1 MLFNLQIDTIES
13 WIRGRGFTSVALQ
26 LPEGL
31 KLRAIELSDTI
42 FKDTG
47 AKVVI
52 LGYPCY
58 GACDL
63 FTNYKAYAEGLVH
76 FGHSP
81 IPNLPQDDNVLYI
94 EARADVEID
103 APLRDYCDRL
113 PQTVGLLA
121 SVQYVHLLD
130 RAKEIIEGSGRIAII
145 GRGDSRIMY
154 PGQVLGCN
162 CSAATAVLDSVDCYL
177 FLGEGDFHPL
187 AATFGVS
194 KPVVIL
200 NPVTGEVRSVDDK
213 RDRILRKRFAAI
225 CAAEKA
231 QSYLVIVCGKVG
243 QCRMAA
249 AEDIE
254 SKLRAAG
261 KDVYRLVTD
270 EVTPAALLP
279 YRVDAYVNTACPRI
293 AMDDSVRYDR
303 PMLTIP
309 EVEIVLGLRNWDG
322 YVFDSIS

>member
-1 MLFNLQIDTIES
+1 MLFDLQIDTIES

-31 KLRAIELSDTI
+31 KLRATELSDII

-47 AKVVI
+47 AKTVI

-63 FTNYKAYAEGLVH
+63 FTDYRKYAQGLVH

-81 IPNLPQDDNVLYI
+81 IPNLPQDDDVLYI
-94 EARADVEID
+94 EARANVEID
-103 APLRDYCDRL
+103 APLKECAEHL
-113 PQTVGLLA
+113 PQRLGLLA
-121 SVQYVHLLD
+121 SVQYVHLLP
-130 RAKEIIEGSGRIAII
+130 RAKEILEGLGKTVSI
-145 GRGDSRIMY
+145 GKGDSRIFY

-162 CSAATAVLDSVDCYL
+162 CSSAVAIQEDVDGYL

-187 AATFGVS
+187 AAAFGQKKEVA
-194 KPVVIL
+194 IL
-200 NPVTGEVRSVDDK
+200 NPVTGEFRNVDEK

-231 QSYLVIVCGKVG
+231 QSYLVIVCGKIG
-243 QCRMAA
+243 QCRMDAA
-249 AEDIE
+249 DRIE
-254 SKLRAAG
+254 NQLREAG
-261 KDVYRLVTD
+261 KTVYRLVTD
-270 EVTPAALLP
+270 EGSPAALIH

-293 AMDDSVRYDR
+293 AMDDSVRYEH

-309 EVEIVLGLRNWDG
+309 EAEIVLGLRTWDD
-322 YVFDSIS
+322 YVFDSI

>member
-1 MLFNLQIDTIES
+1 MLFDLQIDTIES
-13 WIRGRGFTSVALQ
+13 WIRGRGFASVALQ

-31 KLRAIELSDTI
+31 KLRAPELSDII

-63 FTNYKAYAEGLVH
+63 FTDYRRYAEALVH

-94 EARADVEID
+94 EARANVEID
-103 APLRDYCDRL
+103 DSLNACIDKL
-113 PQTVGLLA
+113 PQRLGLLA
-121 SVQYVHLLD
+121 SVQYVHLLPK
-130 RAKEIIEGSGRIAII
+130 AKEILEASGRTVSI
-145 GRGDSRIMY
+145 GKGDGRIFY

-162 CSAATAVLDSVDCYL
+162 CSSAVAIQDDVDGFL

-187 AATFGVS
+187 AAAFGLKKEVS
-194 KPVVIL
+194 IL
-200 NPVTGEVRSVDDK
+200 NPVTGEFRNVDEK

-243 QCRMAA
+243 QCRADAA
-249 AEDIE
+249 DAIE
-254 SKLRAAG
+254 GKLRAAG
-261 KDVYRLVTD
+261 KTVYRLVTD
-270 EVTPAALLP
+270 EITPAALIH

-293 AMDDSVRYDR
+293 AMDDSVRYER

-309 EVEIVLGLRNWDG
+309 EAEIVLGLRTWDD
-322 YVFDSIS
+322 YVFDSI

>member
-13 WIRGRGFTSVALQ
+13 WIRDRGFTSVALQ

-31 KLRAIELSDTI
+31 KLRAIELSEQI

-63 FTNYKAYAEGLVH
+63 FTGYKAYAQGLVH

-81 IPNLPQDDNVLYI
+81 IPNLPQDDDVLYI
-94 EARADVEID
+94 EARAEVEID
-103 APLRDYCDRL
+103 GPLSAYVDRL
-113 PQTVGLLA
+113 PQSVGLLA
-121 SVQYVHLLD
+121 SVQYVHLLP
-130 RAKEIIEGSGRIAII
+130 RAKEIIEASGRRALI
-145 GRGDSRIMY
+145 GKGDGRIFY

-162 CSAATAVLDSVDCYL
+162 CSSAVAVQDDVDCYL

-187 AATFGVS
+187 AATFGV
-194 KPVVIL
+194 KKHVVIL
-200 NPVTGEVRSVDDK
+200 NPVTGEIRDLDDK
-213 RDRILRKRFAAI
+213 RDRILRRRFAAI

-231 QSYLVIVCGKVG
+231 QRFLVIVCGKVG

-249 AEDIE
+249 ADGIE
-254 SKLRAAG
+254 EKLRAAG
-261 KDVYRLVTD
+261 KEVFRLVTD
-270 EVTPAALLP
+270 EVSPAALIH

-293 AMDDSVRYDR
+293 AMDDSVRYEH

-309 EVEIVLGLRNWDG
+309 EAEIVIGLRTWDD
-322 YVFDSIS
+322 YVFDSI

>member
-13 WIRGRGFTSVALQ
+13 WIRDRGFTSVALQ

-31 KLRAIELSDTI
+31 KLRAIELSEQI

-63 FTNYKAYAEGLVH
+63 FTGYKSYAQGLVH

-81 IPNLPQDDNVLYI
+81 IPNLPQDDDVLYI
-94 EARADVEID
+94 EARAEVEID
-103 APLRDYCDRL
+103 APLTAYTDKL
-113 PQTVGLLA
+113 PGSVGLLA
-121 SVQYVHLLD
+121 SVQYVHLLP
-130 RAKEIIEGSGRIAII
+130 RAKEIIEFTGRKALIGKGDGRIF
-145 GRGDSRIMY
+145 Y

-162 CSAATAVLDSVDCYL
+162 CSSAIAVQDEVDCYL

-187 AATFGVS
+187 AATFGV
-194 KPVVIL
+194 KKHVIIL
-200 NPVTGEVRSVDDK
+200 NPVTGEIRDLDDK
-213 RDRILRKRFAAI
+213 RDRILRRRFAAI
-225 CAAEKA
+225 CAADKA
-231 QSYLVIVCGKVG
+231 ERFLVIVCGKVG

-249 AEDIE
+249 ADDIE
-254 SKLRAAG
+254 EKLRAAG
-261 KDVYRLVTD
+261 KEVYRLVTD
-270 EVTPAALLP
+270 EVSPAALIH

-293 AMDDSVRYDR
+293 AMDDSVRYDH

-309 EVEIVLGLRNWDG
+309 ETEIVLGLRTWDD
-322 YVFDSIS
+322 YVFDSI

>member
-1 MLFNLQIDTIES
+1 MLFDLQIDTIES
-13 WIRGRGFTSVALQ
+13 WIRGRGFASVALQ

-31 KLRAIELSDTI
+31 KLRATELSDI
-42 FKDTG
+42 LFKDTG

-63 FTNYKAYAEGLVH
+63 FTDYRRYAEALVH

-94 EARADVEID
+94 EVRANVEID
-103 APLRDYCDRL
+103 ESLKACMDKL
-113 PQTVGLLA
+113 PQRLGLLA
-121 SVQYVHLLD
+121 SVQYVHLLPK
-130 RAKEIIEGSGRIAII
+130 AKEILESSGRTVCI
-145 GRGDSRIMY
+145 GKGDGRIFY

-162 CSAATAVLDSVDCYL
+162 CSSAVAVQEDVDGFL

-187 AATFGVS
+187 AAAFGLKKEVS
-194 KPVVIL
+194 IL
-200 NPVTGEVRSVDDK
+200 NPVTGEFRNVDEK

-231 QSYLVIVCGKVG
+231 ESYLVIVCGKVG
-243 QCRMAA
+243 QCRADAA
-249 AEDIE
+249 DAIE
-254 SKLRAAG
+254 EKLRKAG
-261 KDVYRLVTD
+261 KTVYRLVTD
-270 EVTPAALLP
+270 EITPAALIH

-293 AMDDSVRYDR
+293 AMDDSVRYER

-309 EVEIVLGLRNWDG
+309 EAEIVLGLRTWDD
-322 YVFDSIS
+322 YVFDSI

>member
-1 MLFNLQIDTIES
+1 MLFDLQIDTIES
-13 WIRGRGFTSVALQ
+13 WIRGRGFASVALQ

-31 KLRAIELSDTI
+31 KLRATELSDI
-42 FKDTG
+42 LFKDTG
-47 AKVVI
+47 AKIVI

-63 FTNYKAYAEGLVH
+63 FTDYRRYAEALVH

-81 IPNLPQDDNVLYI
+81 IPNLPQDENVLYI
-94 EARADVEID
+94 EARANVEID
-103 APLRDYCDRL
+103 GSLKACMDQL
-113 PQTVGLLA
+113 PQRLGLLA
-121 SVQYVHLLD
+121 SVQYVHLLPK
-130 RAKEIIEGSGRIAII
+130 AKEILEAAGKTVSIGKGDGRIF
-145 GRGDSRIMY
+145 Y

-162 CSAATAVLDSVDCYL
+162 CSSAVAIQEDVDGFL

-187 AATFGVS
+187 AAAFGLKKAVS
-194 KPVVIL
+194 IL
-200 NPVTGEVRSVDDK
+200 NPVTGEFRNVDEK

-243 QCRMAA
+243 QCRAEAA
-249 AEDIE
+249 DAIE
-254 SKLRAAG
+254 EKLRAAG
-261 KDVYRLVTD
+261 KTVYRLVTD
-270 EVTPAALLP
+270 EITPAALIH

-293 AMDDSVRYDR
+293 AMDDSVRYER

-309 EVEIVLGLRNWDG
+309 EAEIVLGLRTWDD
-322 YVFDSIS
+322 YVFDSI

>member
-1 MLFNLQIDTIES
+1 MLFDLQIDTIES
-13 WIRGRGFTSVALQ
+13 WIRGRGFASVALQ

-31 KLRAIELSDTI
+31 KLRATELSDII

-63 FTNYKAYAEGLVH
+63 FTDYRRYAEALVH

-94 EARADVEID
+94 EARANVEIEESLK
-103 APLRDYCDRL
+103 ACIDRL
-113 PQTVGLLA
+113 PQRLGLLA
-121 SVQYVHLLD
+121 SVQYVHLLPK
-130 RAKEIIEGSGRIAII
+130 AKEILEASGRTVSI
-145 GRGDSRIMY
+145 GKGDGRIFY

-162 CSAATAVLDSVDCYL
+162 CSSAVAVQGDVDGFL

-187 AATFGVS
+187 AAAFGLKKEVS
-194 KPVVIL
+194 IL
-200 NPVTGEVRSVDDK
+200 NPVTGEFRNVDDK

-231 QSYLVIVCGKVG
+231 QAYLVIVCGKIG
-243 QCRMAA
+243 QCRADAA
-249 AEDIE
+249 DAIE
-254 SKLRAAG
+254 EKLRAAG
-261 KDVYRLVTD
+261 KTVYRLVTD
-270 EVTPAALLP
+270 EITPAALIH

-309 EVEIVLGLRNWDG
+309 EAEIVLGLRTWDE
-322 YVFDSIS
+322 YVFDSI

>member
-13 WIRGRGFTSVALQ
+13 WIRGRGFSSVALQ

-31 KLRAIELSDTI
+31 KLRATELSDII

-63 FTNYKAYAEGLVH
+63 YTNYKSYAEALVH

-81 IPNLPQDDNVLYI
+81 IPNMPQDDNVLYI
-94 EARADVEID
+94 EARADVDIEE
-103 APLRDYCDRL
+103 PLKAYADQL
-113 PQTVGLLA
+113 PQTLGLLA
-121 SVQYVHLLD
+121 SVQYVHLLPK
-130 RAKEIIEGSGRIAII
+130 AKEIIEATGRKAVI
-145 GRGDSRIMY
+145 GKGDDRICY

-162 CSAATAVLDSVDCYL
+162 CSAAIAVQDEVESYL

-187 AATFGVS
+187 AATFGVE
-194 KPVVIL
+194 KKVIIL
-200 NPVTGEVRSVDDK
+200 NPVTGEIRSVDDK

-225 CAAEKA
+225 CSAEKA
-231 QSYLVIVCGKVG
+231 QKYLVILCGKVG
-243 QCRMAA
+243 QCRRDAA
-249 AEDIE
+249 DRIE
-254 SKLRAAG
+254 EQLRAAG

-270 EVTPAALLP
+270 EVSPAALLP

-293 AMDDSVRYDR
+293 AMDDSVRYDH

-309 EVEIVLGLRNWDG
+309 EAEIVLGLRTWEQ
-322 YVFDSIS
+322 YVFDSI

>member
-1 MLFNLQIDTIES
+1 MLFDLQIDTIES
-13 WIRGRGFTSVALQ
+13 WIRGRGFASVALQ

-31 KLRAIELSDTI
+31 KLRATELSDI
-42 FKDTG
+42 LFKDTG

-63 FTNYKAYAEGLVH
+63 FTDYRRYAEALVH

-94 EARADVEID
+94 EARANVEID
-103 APLRDYCDRL
+103 DSLKACIDQL
-113 PQTVGLLA
+113 PQRLGLLA
-121 SVQYVHLLD
+121 SVQYVHLLPK
-130 RAKEIIEGSGRIAII
+130 AKEILEAAGKTVSIGKGDGRIF
-145 GRGDSRIMY
+145 Y

-162 CSAATAVLDSVDCYL
+162 CSSAVAIQDDVDGFL

-187 AATFGVS
+187 AAAFGLKKKVS
-194 KPVVIL
+194 IL
-200 NPVTGEVRSVDDK
+200 NPVTGEFRNVDEK

-243 QCRMAA
+243 QCRAGAA
-249 AEDIE
+249 DAIE
-254 SKLRAAG
+254 EKLRAAG
-261 KDVYRLVTD
+261 KTVYRLVAD
-270 EVTPAALLP
+270 EITPAALIH

-293 AMDDSVRYDR
+293 AMDDSVRYER

-309 EVEIVLGLRNWDG
+309 EAEIVLGLRTWDD
-322 YVFDSIS
+322 YVFDSI

>member
-1 MLFNLQIDTIES
+1 MLFDLQIDTIES
-13 WIRGRGFTSVALQ
+13 WIRGRGFASVALQ

-31 KLRAIELSDTI
+31 KLRATELSDII

-63 FTNYKAYAEGLVH
+63 FTDYRRYAEALVH

-94 EARADVEID
+94 EARANVEIEESLK
-103 APLRDYCDRL
+103 ACIDRL
-113 PQTVGLLA
+113 PQRLGLLA
-121 SVQYVHLLD
+121 SVQYVHLLPK
-130 RAKEIIEGSGRIAII
+130 AKEILEASGRTVSI
-145 GRGDSRIMY
+145 GKGDGRIFY

-162 CSAATAVLDSVDCYL
+162 CSSAVAVQDDVDGFL

-187 AATFGVS
+187 AAAFGLKKEVS
-194 KPVVIL
+194 IL
-200 NPVTGEVRSVDDK
+200 NPVTGEFRNVDDK

-231 QSYLVIVCGKVG
+231 QTYLVIVCGKIG
-243 QCRMAA
+243 QCRADAA
-249 AEDIE
+249 DAIE
-254 SKLRAAG
+254 EKLRAAG
-261 KDVYRLVTD
+261 KTVYRLVTD
-270 EVTPAALLP
+270 EITPAALIH

-309 EVEIVLGLRNWDG
+309 EAEIVLGLRTWDE
-322 YVFDSIS
+322 YVFDSI

>member
-13 WIRGRGFTSVALQ
+13 WIRDRGFTSVALQ

-31 KLRAIELSDTI
+31 KLRAIELSEQI

-63 FTNYKAYAEGLVH
+63 FTGYKAYAQGLVH

-81 IPNLPQDDNVLYI
+81 IPNLPQDDDVLYI
-94 EARADVEID
+94 EARAEVEID
-103 APLRDYCDRL
+103 GPLSAYADRL
-113 PQTVGLLA
+113 PQSVGLLA
-121 SVQYVHLLD
+121 SVQYVHLLP
-130 RAKEIIEGSGRIAII
+130 RAKEIIEASGRRAFI
-145 GRGDSRIMY
+145 GKGDGRIFY

-162 CSAATAVLDSVDCYL
+162 CSSAVAVQDDVDCYL

-187 AATFGVS
+187 AATFGV
-194 KPVVIL
+194 KKHVVIL
-200 NPVTGEVRSVDDK
+200 NPVTGEIRDLDDK
-213 RDRILRKRFAAI
+213 RDRILRRRFAAI

-231 QSYLVIVCGKVG
+231 QRFLVIVCGKVG

-249 AEDIE
+249 ADGIE
-254 SKLRAAG
+254 EKLRAAG
-261 KDVYRLVTD
+261 KEIFRLVTD
-270 EVTPAALLP
+270 EVSPAALIH

-293 AMDDSVRYDR
+293 AMDDSVRYER

-309 EVEIVLGLRNWDG
+309 EAEIVIGLRTWDD
-322 YVFDSIS
+322 YVFDSI

>member
-13 WIRGRGFTSVALQ
+13 WIRDRGFTSVALQ

-31 KLRAIELSDTI
+31 KLRAIELSEQI

-63 FTNYKAYAEGLVH
+63 FTGYKAYAQGLVH

-81 IPNLPQDDNVLYI
+81 IPNLPQDDDVLYI
-94 EARADVEID
+94 EARAEVEID
-103 APLRDYCDRL
+103 GPLSAYADRL
-113 PQTVGLLA
+113 PQSVGLLA
-121 SVQYVHLLD
+121 SVQYVHLLP
-130 RAKEIIEGSGRIAII
+130 RAKEIIEASGRRALI
-145 GRGDSRIMY
+145 GKGDGRIFY
-154 PGQVLGCN
+154 LGQVLGCN
-162 CSAATAVLDSVDCYL
+162 CSSAVAVQDDVDCYL

-187 AATFGVS
+187 AATFGV
-194 KPVVIL
+194 KKHVVIL
-200 NPVTGEVRSVDDK
+200 NPVTGEIRDLDDK
-213 RDRILRKRFAAI
+213 RDRILRRRFAAI

-231 QSYLVIVCGKVG
+231 QRFLVIVCGKVG

-249 AEDIE
+249 ADGIE
-254 SKLRAAG
+254 EKLRAAG
-261 KDVYRLVTD
+261 KEVFRLVTD
-270 EVTPAALLP
+270 EVSPAALIH

-293 AMDDSVRYDR
+293 AMDDSVRYEH

-309 EVEIVLGLRNWDG
+309 EAEIVIGLRTWDD
-322 YVFDSIS
+322 YVFDSI

>member
-13 WIRGRGFTSVALQ
+13 WIRDRGFTSVALQ

-31 KLRAIELSDTI
+31 KLRAIELSEQI

-63 FTNYKAYAEGLVH
+63 FTGYKAYAQGLVH

-81 IPNLPQDDNVLYI
+81 IPNLPQDDDVLYI
-94 EARADVEID
+94 EARAEVEID
-103 APLRDYCDRL
+103 GPLSAYVDRL
-113 PQTVGLLA
+113 PQSVGLLA
-121 SVQYVHLLD
+121 SVQYVHLLP
-130 RAKEIIEGSGRIAII
+130 RAKEIIEASGRRALI
-145 GRGDSRIMY
+145 GKGDGRIFY

-162 CSAATAVLDSVDCYL
+162 CSSAIAVQDEVDCYL

-187 AATFGVS
+187 AATFGV
-194 KPVVIL
+194 KKHVIIL
-200 NPVTGEVRSVDDK
+200 NPVTGEIRDLDDK
-213 RDRILRKRFAAI
+213 RDRILRRRFAAI

-231 QSYLVIVCGKVG
+231 QRFLVIVCGKVG

-249 AEDIE
+249 ADGSEE
-254 SKLRAAG
+254 KLRVAG
-261 KDVYRLVTD
+261 KEVFRLVTD
-270 EVTPAALLP
+270 EVSPAALIH

-293 AMDDSVRYDR
+293 AMDDSVRYEH
-303 PMLTIP
+303 PMLTTP
-309 EVEIVLGLRNWDG
+309 EAEIVIGLRTWDD
-322 YVFDSIS
+322 YVFDSI

>member
-1 MLFNLQIDTIES
+1 MLFDLQIDTIES
-13 WIRGRGFTSVALQ
+13 WIRDRGFTSVALQ

-31 KLRAIELSDTI
+31 KLRATELSDI
-42 FKDTG
+42 LFKDTG
-47 AKVVI
+47 AKTVI

-63 FTNYKAYAEGLVH
+63 FTDYKKYAQGLVH

-81 IPNLPQDDNVLYI
+81 IPNLPQDDDVLYI

-103 APLRDYCDRL
+103 GPLKACAEHL
-113 PQTVGLLA
+113 PQRLGLLA
-121 SVQYVHLLD
+121 SVQYVHLLP
-130 RAKEIIEGSGRIAII
+130 RAKEILEATGKTVLI
-145 GRGDSRIMY
+145 GRGDSRIFY

-162 CSAATAVLDSVDCYL
+162 CSSAVAVQGEVDGYL

-187 AATFGVS
+187 AAAFGQKKEVS
-194 KPVVIL
+194 IL
-200 NPVTGEVRSVDDK
+200 NPVTGEFRNVDEK

-231 QSYLVIVCGKVG
+231 QSYLVIVCGKIG
-243 QCRMAA
+243 QCRMDAA
-249 AEDIE
+249 DRIE
-254 SKLRAAG
+254 TLLRDAG
-261 KDVYRLVTD
+261 RTVYRLVTD
-270 EVTPAALLP
+270 EVSPAALIH

-293 AMDDSVRYDR
+293 AMDDSVRYEH

-309 EVEIVLGLRNWDG
+309 EAEIVLGLRTWDD
-322 YVFDSIS
+322 YVFDSI

>member
-31 KLRAIELSDTI
+31 KLRATEISDSI
-42 FKDTG
+42 FQKTG

-63 FTNYKAYAEGLVH
+63 FTSYRSYAEALVH

-81 IPNLPQDDNVLYI
+81 IPNMPQDDNVLYV
-94 EARADVEID
+94 EARADVDID
-103 APLRDYCDRL
+103 EPLRSYVDQL

-121 SVQYVHLLD
+121 SVQYVHLLP
-130 RAKEIIEGSGRIAII
+130 RAREIIEASGRVALI
-145 GRGDSRIMY
+145 GRGDERICY

-162 CSAATAVLDSVDCYL
+162 CSSAIAVQGEVESYL

-187 AATFGVS
+187 AATFGVE
-194 KPVVIL
+194 KKVVIL
-200 NPVTGEVRSVDDK
+200 NPVTGEIRSVDDK
-213 RDRILRKRFAAI
+213 RDRIVRKRFATI
-225 CAAEKA
+225 CLAEKA
-231 QSYLVIVCGKVG
+231 EKYLVILCGKVG
-243 QCRMAA
+243 QCRRDAA
-249 AEDIE
+249 DRIE
-254 SKLRAAG
+254 AQLRAAG
-261 KDVYRLVTD
+261 KQVYRLVTD
-270 EVTPAALLP
+270 EVSPAALLP

-293 AMDDSVRYDR
+293 AMDDSVRYDH

-309 EVEIVLGLRNWDG
+309 EAEIVLGLRTWDE
-322 YVFDSIS
+322 YVFDSI

>member
-13 WIRGRGFTSVALQ
+13 WIRDRGFTSVALQ

-31 KLRAIELSDTI
+31 KLRAIELSEQI

-63 FTNYKAYAEGLVH
+63 FTGYKAYAQGLVH

-81 IPNLPQDDNVLYI
+81 IPNLPQDDDVLYI
-94 EARADVEID
+94 EARAEVEID
-103 APLRDYCDRL
+103 GPLSAYIDRL
-113 PQTVGLLA
+113 PQSVGLLA
-121 SVQYVHLLD
+121 SVQYVHLLP
-130 RAKEIIEGSGRIAII
+130 RAKEIIEAAGRRALIGKGDGRIF
-145 GRGDSRIMY
+145 Y

-162 CSAATAVLDSVDCYL
+162 CSSAVAVQDDVDCYL

-187 AATFGVS
+187 AATFGV
-194 KPVVIL
+194 KKHVVIL
-200 NPVTGEVRSVDDK
+200 NPVTGEIRDLDDK
-213 RDRILRKRFAAI
+213 RDRILRRRFAAI

-231 QSYLVIVCGKVG
+231 QRFLVIVCGKVG

-249 AEDIE
+249 ADEIE
-254 SKLRAAG
+254 EKLRAAG
-261 KDVYRLVTD
+261 KEVFRLVTD
-270 EVTPAALLP
+270 EVSPAALIH

-293 AMDDSVRYDR
+293 AMDDSVRYDH

-309 EVEIVLGLRNWDG
+309 ETEIVLGLRTWDD
-322 YVFDSIS
+322 YVFDSI

>member
-1 MLFNLQIDTIES
+1 MLFDLQIDTIES
-13 WIRGRGFTSVALQ
+13 WIRGRGFASVALQ

-31 KLRAIELSDTI
+31 KLRATELSDII

-63 FTNYKAYAEGLVH
+63 FTDYRRYAEALVH

-94 EARADVEID
+94 EARANVEIEESLK
-103 APLRDYCDRL
+103 ACIDRL
-113 PQTVGLLA
+113 PQRLGLLA
-121 SVQYVHLLD
+121 SVQYVHLLPK
-130 RAKEIIEGSGRIAII
+130 AKEILEASGRAVSI
-145 GRGDSRIMY
+145 GKGDGRIFY

-162 CSAATAVLDSVDCYL
+162 CSSAVAVQDDVEGFL

-187 AATFGVS
+187 AAAFGLKKEVS
-194 KPVVIL
+194 IL
-200 NPVTGEVRSVDDK
+200 NPVTGEFRNVDDK

-231 QSYLVIVCGKVG
+231 QTYLVIVCGKIG
-243 QCRMAA
+243 QCRADAA
-249 AEDIE
+249 DAIE
-254 SKLRAAG
+254 EKLRAAG
-261 KDVYRLVTD
+261 KTVYRLVTD
-270 EVTPAALLP
+270 EITPAALIH
-279 YRVDAYVNTACPRI
+279 YRVDAYVNTACPRM

-309 EVEIVLGLRNWDG
+309 EAEIVLGLRTWDE
-322 YVFDSIS
+322 YVFDSI